1 MNTKRKVIG
10 GAAILFFVI
19 AIAYFFLAIEH
30 PETGIDDPGAVID
43 SPRAGLYVSAKPV
56 QEEPSNFVEF
66 TQEELKNYPYIHK
79 AVSSPGNMI
88 KVPYKNEEVMD
99 NLDEFDLILYNNDTE
114 FMKVGDNYYHYSFEW
129 ADTLEVEKK

>member
-1 MNTKRKVIG
+1 MEINNALKVIG

-19 AIAYFFLAIEH
+19 AIAYFFLAIDH
-30 PETGIDDPGAVID
+30 PEAGIDDPE
-43 SPRAGLYVSAKPV
+43 AGLYVSAKPV

-88 KVPYKNEEVMD
+88 KVPYNDEEVMD

-114 FMKVGDNYYHYSFEW
+114 FMKVGDNYYHFSFEW
-129 ADTLEVEKK
+129 ADTEAEKK

>member
-1 MNTKRKVIG
+1 MKLNNHLKVIG
-10 GAAILFFVI
+10 VAAILFFVI
-19 AIAYFFLAIEH
+19 AIACFFLATDH
-30 PETGIDDPGAVID
+30 PEAGIDD
-43 SPRAGLYVSAKPV
+43 PRAGLYVSAKPV

-88 KVPYKNEEVMD
+88 KVPSKDEEVMD

-129 ADTLEVEKK
+129 ADTLEEEKK

>member
-1 MNTKRKVIG
+1 MELNNDLKVIG

-19 AIAYFFLAIEH
+19 AIAYFFLAIDH
-30 PETGIDDPGAVID
+30 PEAGIDVPE
-43 SPRAGLYVSAKPV
+43 AGLYVSAKPV

-88 KVPYKNEEVMD
+88 KVPYKDEEVMD

-114 FMKVGDNYYHYSFEW
+114 FMKVGDNYYHFSFEW